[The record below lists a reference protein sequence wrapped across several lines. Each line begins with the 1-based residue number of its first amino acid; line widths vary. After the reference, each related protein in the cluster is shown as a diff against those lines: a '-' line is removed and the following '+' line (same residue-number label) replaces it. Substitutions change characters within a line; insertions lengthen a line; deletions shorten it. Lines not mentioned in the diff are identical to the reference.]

1 MKTTRIILALFCL
14 VAISLVSCTQKK
26 TAPASAQDIVPKP
39 VSILQKEGNPVIL
52 TKKTVILY
60 DQNFKD
66 QAKYLKDQL
75 AQQCGWTSLS
85 LVENTP
91 QTTDRQPESAIV
103 LLSGGSSHSDTDKAE
118 AYKLYTVDENSVIIE
133 APTIRGFINGIQSL
147 LQLFPVENADEVAI
161 QPVEIYDYPRFA
173 YRGMHLDVVR
183 HMFSVDFVKKYID
196 YLAFHK
202 FNTLHWHLTDDQGW
216 RIEMLSYP
224 KLNSIGS
231 WRNSTLIGHFF
242 DEPVRYDPNRY
253 GGFYTRS
260 EVKDILKYAEVRGI
274 MVIPEIDIPGHSRAT
289 IAAYPEFST
298 KPDTTWN
305 VAYTWGMYNRQ
316 NNVLAPRPETFE
328 FLKTVFGEVA
338 DLFPAP
344 YLHIGGDEC
353 SKKWWKEDPFCQQFI
368 KANGLKDEAD
378 IQTYIVNEVVKYVQ
392 NKGKIIIGWD
402 EILEGELDP
411 AAVIM
416 SWRGE
421 KGGISAAKRKHKAVM
436 TPSSVMYFNRY
447 QTKSKRDSLQIPG
460 YIPLEVVYAYEPVPE
475 ALKKEGLKDYI
486 LGAQACVWTEYIPTE
501 KDVEYM
507 IFPRMT
513 ALSEVLWVSSEKK
526 DFDDFKRRLKLN
538 IIPRYNLWNSD
549 YCRDYEEWTT
559 ARVKEGEQ
567 GVID

>member
-1 MKTTRIILALFCL
+1 MKTIKLFLLLFCFL
-14 VAISLVSCTQKK
+14 SAGITSYAQKHI
-26 TAPASAQDIVPKP
+26 AHNIVPKP
-39 VSILQKEGNPVIL
+39 VSVKNIKGKPVVL
-52 TKKTVILY
+52 ESNTLILY
-60 DQNFKD
+60 TAPFKD
-66 QAKYLKDQL
+66 QAVYLSQQL
-75 AQQCGWTSLS
+75 EQQCGWQALFLADGEENALEQKSSMIKLLYDKSLDKLESYRITTSG
-85 LVENTP
+85 
-91 QTTDRQPESAIV
+91 TDMITISA
-103 LLSGGSSHSDTDKAE
+103 GD
-118 AYKLYTVDENSVIIE
+118 
-133 APTIRGFINGIQSL
+133 IRGIVNGIQSL
-147 LQLFPVENADEVAI
+147 LQLLPIEKSREVSI
-161 QPVEIYDYPRFA
+161 QPVEIYDYPRFE

-183 HMFSVDFVKKYID
+183 HMFSVEFVKKYID

-231 WRNSTLIGHFF
+231 WRDSTLIGHFF

-253 GGFYTRS
+253 GGFYTRD
-260 EVKDILKYAEVRGI
+260 EVKAVLRYAEVRGI
-274 MVIPEIDIPGHSRAT
+274 MVIPEIDIPGHNRAT
-289 IAAYPEFST
+289 IAAYPKFST

-328 FLKTVFGEVA
+328 FLKAVFNEIA

-368 KANGLKDEAD
+368 KDNKLKDETD

-392 NKGKIIIGWD
+392 AKGKIVVGWD

-421 KGGISAAKRKHKAVM
+421 EGGIEAAKRNHRTIM
-436 TPSSVMYFNRY
+436 TPSGIMYFNRY
-447 QTKSKRDSLQIPG
+447 QTKSSRDSLQIPG
-460 YIPLEVVYAYEPVPE
+460 YIPLEAVYAYEPVPE
-475 ALKKEGLKDYI
+475 ELKKLGLEIYI
-486 LGAQACVWTEYIPTE
+486 IGAQACVWTEYIETE
-501 KDVEYM
+501 KDVEYQ

-513 ALSEVLWVSSEKK
+513 GLSEVLWTSPKEK
-526 DFDDFKRRLKLN
+526 DFKDFKRRLEANVL
-538 IIPRYNLWNSD
+538 PRYGLWGSN
-549 YCRDYEEWTT
+549 YCHDYEEWTI
-559 ARVKEGEQ
+559 AKGKKGEQ

>member
-1 MKTTRIILALFCL
+1 MKIVQRIFILVILTSFALSSCKQKE
-14 VAISLVSCTQKK
+14 VAGVS
-26 TAPASAQDIVPKP
+26 AHNIVPKP
-39 VSILQKEGNPVIL
+39 VSVVEKEGDAV
-52 TKKTVILY
+52 T
-60 DQNFKD
+60 
-66 QAKYLKDQL
+66 LKDGLTIVYSELYKSQAEYLSQQL
-75 AQQCGWTSLS
+75 AQQAGWESFTLLDDRNSVKAEGKPLVVLLADPSL
-85 LVENTP
+85 EK
-91 QTTDRQPESAIV
+91 PES
-103 LLSGGSSHSDTDKAE
+103 
-118 AYKLYTVDENSVIIE
+118 YKLYTENGKVVI
-133 APTIRGFINGIQSL
+133 AANDVRGMVNGIQSL
-147 LQLFPVENADEVAI
+147 LQLLPVERFGKVAI

-183 HMFSVDFVKKYID
+183 HMFPADFVKKYID

-231 WRNSTLIGHFF
+231 WRDSTLIGHFF

-253 GGFYTRS
+253 GGFYTRD
-260 EVKDILKYAEVRGI
+260 EVKDILSYAAVRGI
-274 MVIPEIDIPGHSRAT
+274 MVIPEIDIPGHNRAT

-305 VAYTWGMYNRQ
+305 VAYTWGMFNRQ

-328 FLKTVFGEVA
+328 FLKTVFEEVA

-368 KANGLKDEAD
+368 KEKGLKDETD

-392 NKGKIIIGWD
+392 DKGKIVIGWD
-402 EILEGELDP
+402 EILEGELDS

-421 KGGISAAKRKHKAVM
+421 KGGVEAAKRNHRAVM
-436 TPSSVMYFNRY
+436 TPSGIMYFNRY
-447 QTKSKRDSLQIPG
+447 QTKSARDSLQIPG
-460 YIPLEVVYAYEPVPE
+460 YIPLEAVYAYEPIPNE
-475 ALKKEGLKDYI
+475 LKELGLEDYI

-513 ALSEVLWVSSEKK
+513 GLSEVLWTNPESK
-526 DFDDFKRRLKLN
+526 DFEDFKRRLKEN
-538 IIPRYNLWNSD
+538 VIPRYTLWDSN
-549 YCRDYEEWTT
+549 YCHDYEEWTI
-559 ARVKEGEQ
+559 AGGEKNDQ
-567 GVID
+567 KVID